1 MSTSSV
7 MTIALTFKAI
17 DLLTAPLKKINESV
31 AGVGTAASGA
41 AGKTGGLTT
50 GLNNNSRAATGL
62 GAAVARTAQKFAQS
76 YDAMIAKTKQLS
88 EKMKEAGDRSQLGA
102 AASGAG
108 VIKSVSAFKDL
119 EAAQTSLQVAMM
131 EKGGVINQTD
141 YAALSAQAKQFGK
154 DYMGSSEDFYKM
166 FRVLQE
172 QGIKTKDI
180 LSGTG
185 KAVADFA
192 AVTGEGFND
201 SALKI
206 AKFQDSFGILAKDMP
221 QFTDQLSKAKFA
233 FGLDTTEVYYA
244 MPYLSGALK
253 QVGMQG
259 LEASNSVLRMAGIM
273 GQAGIP
279 ASQIGESLNQVFNRM
294 ADFNTRLNKK
304 SPQMEEIREILKGSG
319 IELNFWDKNEKFAGV
334 ENMIAQ
340 FEKLKGLTDR
350 QKIEIGK
357 KLFGDVGGKAVA
369 IFSEKGVKGWK
380 ESEEAMKRQAAL
392 SERIAAI
399 QKTLAFL
406 WDSFTGTVKT
416 FVAAIGEAITNSTGL
431 KAILN
436 KLNDAFDF
444 ATKWIESHKKI
455 AGLIGL
461 TMAATAALTA
471 GVVALGTAVMVGGSV
486 LSAYGSGLSVIKFA
500 AGPAAREIKLLVLAM
515 RGMGAAQVQRGMFG
529 EIITT
534 APVAQSRILSAVTAT
549 KAWTVAQ
556 WGALR
561 ANWLSVAALK
571 AKGAALLTMSKTG
584 IVTAIGMTRL
594 WIVTQYQSL
603 TAAYVAR
610 GGLLGL
616 SKAFALS
623 FVSGIK
629 TAMLAMRAFTAFMFT
644 NPIGLIALAI
654 GVAALLIIKYWKPI
668 SGFFK
673 GMWAGL
679 KEGLKGLE
687 PAWNVFKKYALVIRP
702 FFEPLFA
709 LGRLIKAL
717 IGPVNDTG
725 KAAENMGLRF
735 GKAIAGIL
743 TGILTLPGR
752 MFQGGMNLITSL
764 TDGMLA
770 KIKKPVEVI
779 DKLAKRIRGFW
790 PFSPAKEGALRDIH
804 KVRLVETIAEG
815 IKPQPMVTAMK
826 AATAATMIAAAPAMG
841 MAQPADST
849 SRPAVASL
857 ARPVSAD
864 QGSGGIT
871 IHFAPQI
878 TVQGNGDPAAV
889 KGAVM
894 EATKISQAELERM
907 IGRIMAQKQRRSF

>member
-7 MTIALTFKAI
+7 MTVALTFKAI
-17 DLLTAPLKKINESV
+17 DLLTAPLKKMNEQV

-50 GLNNNSRAATGL
+50 GLNNNTRAATGL
-62 GAAVARTAQKFAQS
+62 GAAIGRTAQKFAQS

-88 EKMKEAGDRSQLGA
+88 ERMKESGDRAQLGA
-102 AASGAG
+102 AATGAG
-108 VIKSVSAFKDL
+108 VVKSLSAFKDL
-119 EAAQTSLQVAMM
+119 EAAQTSLKVAMM
-131 EKGGVINQTD
+131 TKGGVVNRAD
-141 YAALSAQAKQFGK
+141 YADMSALADKLGK
-154 DYMGSSEDFYKM
+154 DYMGSTEDFYKM
-166 FRVLQE
+166 FRILQE
-172 QGIKTKDI
+172 QGIQVKDI
-180 LSGTG
+180 LGGTG
-185 KAVADFA
+185 KAVADFS
-192 AVTGEGFND
+192 AVTGEGYND
-201 SALKI
+201 AALKI
-206 AKFQDSFGILAKDMP
+206 AKFQDTFGILSKDMP
-221 QFTDQLSKAKFA
+221 EFTNQASKAKFA
-233 FGLDTTEVYYA
+233 FGIDTTEIFYA
-244 MPYLSGALK
+244 MPYLGGALK
-253 QVGMQG
+253 QLNIQG
-259 LEASNSVLRMAGIM
+259 IGASESVLRLM
-273 GQAGIP
+273 GMLSQAGMP
-279 ASQIGESLNQVFNRM
+279 ASQIGESLNQLINRM
-294 ADFNTRLNKK
+294 ADFDTTLSRNSKK
-304 SPQMEEIREILKGSG
+304 MKKVREELAGTG
-319 IELNFWDKNEKFAGV
+319 IEFNFWDKNDKFVGFEK
-334 ENMIAQ
+334 MIAE
-340 FEKLKGLTDR
+340 FEKMKGLSEKKR
-350 QKIEIGK
+350 IEVGK
-357 KLFGDVGGKAVA
+357 ALFGDVAGKSVSVLAV
-369 IFSEKGVKGWK
+369 KGVAGWK
-380 ESEEAMKRQAAL
+380 EAEEVVRRQADQT
-392 SERIAAI
+392 ERVAAV
-399 QKTLAFL
+399 QKGLAFK
-406 WDSFTGTVKT
+406 WDSFTGTVRT
-416 FVAAIGEAITNSTGL
+416 FTAAIGESISNSTGL
-431 KAILN
+431 KVILD
-436 KLNDAFDF
+436 KLNDGFGF
-444 ATKWIESHKKI
+444 ATTWIKEHKTL
-455 AGLIGL
+455 ATVIGV
-461 TMAATAALTA
+461 TMATTAALTA

-486 LSAYGSGLSVIKFA
+486 LSAYGAGLGVIRFA

-515 RGMGAAQVQRGMFG
+515 RGMSAAQVTHGMFG

-534 APVAQSRILSAVTAT
+534 APVAQSRILAAVAAT

-584 IVTAIGMTRL
+584 IMTAIGMTRL

-603 TAAYVAR
+603 TAAYAAR

-654 GVAALLIIKYWKPI
+654 GIAALLIIKYWKPI

-673 GMWAGL
+673 GMWTGL

-687 PAWNVFKKYALVIRP
+687 PAWNEFKKYALVIRP

-743 TGILTLPGR
+743 VSVLTLPGK
-752 MFQGGMNLITSL
+752 MFAAGMNFITSL

-770 KIKKPVEVI
+770 KIKKPVEI
-779 DKLAKRIRGFW
+779 INNLTKRMRGFF

-815 IKPQPMVTAMK
+815 IKPQPMVRAMK

-841 MAQPADST
+841 MAQPADTT

-857 ARPVSAD
+857 ARPISAG
-864 QGSGGIT
+864 QGNAPIT

-878 TVQGNGDPAAV
+878 TVQGGGDPASV

-894 EATKISQAELERM
+894 DAAKLSQAELERM
-907 IGRIMAQKQRRSF
+907 IERIMAQKQRRSF